1 MNSLEDNK
9 DTYEDID
16 EDNNTEYINN
26 LSENFPNDEYFAN
39 QNCIDI
45 NYFLHGILIKFKN
58 YNPKWFRDPDDLRID
73 RYYVSITQNIILQ
86 IEGICDELLNID
98 IYKNNDTNYDVTTTN
113 GLKQL
118 FLELDDENDNFEEN
132 LSTLFE
138 LDLEEMTQ
146 EKPKFIE
153 LLLLTENKINEFL

>member
-9 DTYEDID
+9 DTD

-26 LSENFPNDEYFAN
+26 LLENFPNDEYFAN

-45 NYFLHGILIKFKN
+45 NYFLDGILIKFKN
-58 YNPKWFRDPDDLRID
+58 YNPKWFRDPDDPRID

-98 IYKNNDTNYDVTTTN
+98 IYKNNNTNYDVTTTN

-118 FLELDDENDNFEEN
+118 FLKLDDENDIFEEK
-132 LSTLFE
+132 LSTLFD

-146 EKPKFIE
+146 EKPKFME